1 MKRWVTMTMSV
12 IAIVGAGYLGEKAY
26 QANQQHDQDV
36 EGRIA
41 ALSIQVSDLNDR
53 LIATTR
59 DEKDASPSSST
70 SAISGLTLS
79 MAQIFPQHWLR
90 QTLQLAQAQLE
101 SDQKIS
107 SVNAFESSKNTL
119 NLVKSNLNSL
129 VTGHAIS
136 ELTASGLTRAI
147 DTDLKMIDN
156 QAQTQRQEVQLLDR
170 YIAQLQ
176 LTLDTMARQGPSMSL
191 PTTLTQSAVAQG
203 AQVPTTELSFIQRI
217 SRLFVIEKP
226 ILNVRENM
234 LQRGLIC
241 REVALT
247 LGLARQALAQGQ
259 SDRVMQLLADS
270 RAQLASVVDPAAK
283 QMQASIAA
291 LSVSTQPKLQLT
303 SLQWTP
309 TEALMVPV
317 KSMNEGAAAPVTTV
331 APAQLV
337 QPQRVV
343 AS

>member
-1 MKRWVTMTMSV
+1 MKRWITMTMSV

-36 EGRIA
+36 EGRVA

-59 DEKDASPSSST
+59 DEKNDSPSSST

-107 SVNAFESSKNTL
+107 SVNTFESSKNTL

-147 DTDLKMIDN
+147 DTDLKMIDS

-170 YIAQLQ
+170 HIAQLQ

-191 PTTLTQSAVAQG
+191 TMSSTSSGTTQN
-203 AQVPTTELSFIQRI
+203 AQVPTADLSFTQRI

-291 LSVSTQPKLQLT
+291 LTVVTQPKLQLT
-303 SLQWTP
+303 SLQWVP
-309 TEALMVPV
+309 TEALTVSV
-317 KSMNEGAAAPVTTV
+317 KPISDEDAAPVISV
-331 APAQLV
+331 APASSV
-337 QPQRVV
+337 QPKRVV